1 MYLYRAYGLGVCS
14 ELELPELGYT
24 HGQTDVT
31 LSLGHV
37 GHQSDQLDVIR
48 CVSATPSEAVLSW
61 GRAGTFLIRNG
72 NEIIVDPFPGADLR
86 ILRLMILGAAL
97 GVLLHQRGYLVLHAS
112 AVAVD
117 GRVAIFIGRKGWGKS
132 TTAAALY
139 HQGHQLIAD
148 DIIAMSVNQGETPLV
163 LPGFPQFKLWP
174 DAAEAVGSD
183 PEAMPRLHPG
193 FEKRAYLVAE
203 RVTSTPLPLQCI
215 YVLAGGP
222 VLELKPVSSR
232 DAFLEVT
239 SHSYAPRFLGAAGV
253 SATFFQQCLHLVNTI
268 PVYRLCRQN
277 SLAALPDVARMVEAH
292 LISCRAPDRQPAES
306 KPHNMAQSDRGD
318 QTV

>member
-1 MYLYRAYGLGVCS
+1 MYFYRAYGLGICS
-14 ELELPELGYT
+14 EIELPELGCT
-24 HGQTDVT
+24 HGQTDIT
-31 LSLGHV
+31 LSLGHI
-37 GHQSDQLDVIR
+37 GHHCDQVDVIQ
-48 CVSATPSEAVLSW
+48 CVAATPNEAVLSW

-72 NEIIVDPFPGADLR
+72 NEIIVDPFPEADLR
-86 ILRLMILGAAL
+86 ILRLMVLGAAL

-112 AVAVD
+112 AVAVA

-139 HQGHQLIAD
+139 SQGHQLIAD
-148 DIIAMSVNQGETPLV
+148 DIIALSVKEGETPLV

-183 PEAMPRLHPG
+183 PEALPRLHPG
-193 FEKRAYLVAE
+193 FEKRAYRVAE
-203 RVTSTPLPLQCI
+203 RVTATPLPLQCI
-215 YVLAGGP
+215 YVLDGGP
-222 VLELKPVSSR
+222 MLELKPVSSR

-253 SATFFQQCLHLVNTI
+253 SSTFFQHCLHLVNTI

-292 LISCRAPDRQPAES
+292 IITYQALDRQP
-306 KPHNMAQSDRGD
+306 DC
-318 QTV
+318 